1 MKKIILMMLVSL
13 FVSSNALAYSYAAA
27 GKEPTI
33 DAKEKILKAVNADD
47 FATAKKVFKEN
58 ERNYKYLTAEF
69 INGLYDGLNTALESK
84 DKKSVMK
91 YLELSL
97 AAEVQ
102 RRVDG
107 GLQNIDTFNVA
118 KVMLAKANKFYKLLS
133 PSLNAKKAKELK
145 TALKA
150 CTKAIGNP
158 GLFGVGARKANK
170 EDYMKNQRKVIEII
184 QSL

>member
-1 MKKIILMMLVSL
+1 MFISL

-33 DAKEKILKAVNADD
+33 DAKEKILKAVNKDD
-47 FATAKKVFKEN
+47 FAGAIKVFKEN
-58 ERNYKYLTAEF
+58 ERNYKYLTDEF
-69 INGLYDGLNTALESK
+69 IKGLYDGLNSALKSK
-84 DKKSVMK
+84 DKKQVMR

-133 PSLNAKKAKELK
+133 PSLDTNKAKELK
-145 TALKA
+145 AALKA

-158 GLFGVGARKANK
+158 GLFGVGAKKPNK
-170 EDYMKNQRKVIEII
+170 QEYIKNQRKVIEII

>member
-1 MKKIILMMLVSL
+1 MKKIVSMMLVSL
-13 FVSSNALAYSYAAA
+13 FVSSNVLAYSYAAA

-33 DAKEKILKAVNADD
+33 DAKEKILKAINADD
-47 FATAKKVFKEN
+47 FVGAKKVFKEN
-58 ERNYKYLTAEF
+58 ERNYKYLTDEF
-69 INGLYDGLNTALESK
+69 IKGLYDGLATALKNENK
-84 DKKSVMK
+84 QNVMK

-118 KVMLAKANKFYKLLS
+118 KVMLAKANKFYNLLS
-133 PSLNAKKAKELK
+133 PSLNKAKSKELK
-145 TALKA
+145 IALKA

-170 EDYMKNQRKVIEII
+170 DDYIKNQRKVIEII